1 MNDLRETLGKK
12 RELIDEALYFLGLIE
27 GEEYENE
34 KELKTLEED
43 LELVL
48 KELGIETEY
57 EE

>member
-27 GEEYENE
+27 DEEYENE